1 MNGLSWRRSVV
12 LVAVLLAMVAA
23 TAAAAGPSGG
33 RDAGIAS
40 DGPPG
45 FLTSAPPMLRTYRS
59 AERVKPILT
68 VGDTLPNG
76 YRFEAI
82 PDGIAIDPTDS
93 RLFDVYVNHE
103 TSTVPFPLAAV
114 GSLTDFDNAQ
124 LSHLVLRRG
133 TGRVTTGAI
142 VIPSS
147 ANFLRFCSNFYA
159 GRAEGFNR
167 PLLFT
172 NEETNDI
179 LNLPP
184 NPAWPP
190 IPGQPQIQA
199 GRVVAY
205 DPATGEYRAILG
217 MGRHNHENAVAI
229 PGYGHPVVL
238 SGDDTFSAPS
248 SQLYLYSAANADAV
262 WNDTGHLYA
271 FVSDDPA
278 VNDYGDLAMGDEV
291 SGRFIPVPD
300 DVARGDQ
307 TALETWSNANNV
319 FQFIRVEDLAYD
331 RRKSNIVYFADTG
344 EPRAIP
350 DPNTGRLMRGPSG
363 TLGPYPNGRVFK
375 MVLSGSDPL
384 VVKSLSILIDGDAG
398 GYNNPAALHNPD
410 NLETTK
416 SSLMIQEDPGSHN
429 GYAANDPN
437 GVNARIWRYSFR
449 NGALRPV
456 AEVDQSADPAARLG
470 TWESSGIVDASAIF
484 GRGAFLVN
492 VQAHSLWIETAV
504 VPNPL
509 FPGNTMTQKREGG
522 QMLLLRIPEG

>member
-1 MNGLSWRRSVV
+1 MNRLSWKRSAV
-12 LVAVLLAMVAA
+12 LVAVLLAVLVA
-23 TAAAAGPSGG
+23 TAAAAAPGG

-45 FLTSAPPMLRTYRS
+45 FLTSAAPMLRTYRS
-59 AERVKPILT
+59 LERVKPLLT

-103 TSTVPFPLAAV
+103 TSTVPFPLATT

-133 TGRVTTGAI
+133 TGRITDGAI

-159 GRAEGFNR
+159 GRAEGFDR

-190 IPGQPQIQA
+190 ISGQPQLQA

-248 SQLYLYSAANADAV
+248 SQLYLYMAGNADAV
-262 WNDTGHLYA
+262 WNDEGHLYA

-278 VNDYGDLAMGDEV
+278 INDYGDLAYGDKV
-291 SGRFIPVPD
+291 SGRFIAVPD

-307 TALETWSNANNV
+307 TALETWSNDNNV

-331 RRKSNIVYFADTG
+331 RREHNVVYFADTG

-350 DPNTGRLMRGPSG
+350 DPATGRLMRGPSG
-363 TLGPYPNGRVFK
+363 TQGPYPNGRIFK
-375 MVLSGSDPL
+375 MVLAGNDPL
-384 VVKSLSILIDGDAG
+384 EVKSLSILIDADAG
-398 GYNNPAALHNPD
+398 GYNNPAALHSPD
-410 NLETTK
+410 NIETTR

-429 GYAANDPN
+429 GYAADDPN
-437 GVNARIWRYSFR
+437 GVNARIWRYRFR
-449 NGALRPV
+449 SGALRPV

-492 VQAHSLWIETAV
+492 VQAHSLYVETAV

-522 QMLLLRIPEG
+522 QLLLLRIPEG